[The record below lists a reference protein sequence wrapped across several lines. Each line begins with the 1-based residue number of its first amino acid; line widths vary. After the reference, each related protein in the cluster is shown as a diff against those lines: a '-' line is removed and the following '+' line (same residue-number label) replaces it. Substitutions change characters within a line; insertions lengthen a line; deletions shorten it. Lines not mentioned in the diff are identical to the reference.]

1 MHDAEG
7 EATNLTALG
16 CCKSLTLQLHG
27 GLRAEVTIKTYIQ
40 LRQLRKTLNAETQNP
55 PAAQSK
61 AETLERLGFILR
73 VPPPAPYYQ
82 RCLL

>member
-1 MHDAEG
+1 MMLKERPP
-7 EATNLTALG
+7 TYLPALG

-27 GLRAEVTIKTYIQ
+27 GLRAEFTIKTYIQ
-40 LRQLRKTLNAETQNP
+40 LRQLRKTLNTETQNP
-55 PAAQSK
+55 PAAQSE
-61 AETLERLGFILR
+61 AETLERLGLILR